1 MIDQLKD
8 KRVIFFDV
16 GYTLDRP
23 ASGDWMFTNRFLQE
37 AGEGLK
43 RCSREEIGK
52 ARDPTDD
59 PGASCRLGR
68 ADCHTSMPI
77 SLPSTQPVTGEL
89 ILYQLL
95 PSCSLYNT
103 VPVKFTTVL

>member
-37 AGEGLK
+37 AGETVSGNRGTVCRRAEQGRHIRQTACASWRRITGL
-43 RCSREEIGK
+43 
-52 ARDPTDD
+52 
-59 PGASCRLGR
+59 
-68 ADCHTSMPI
+68 
-77 SLPSTQPVTGEL
+77 
-89 ILYQLL
+89 
-95 PSCSLYNT
+95 
-103 VPVKFTTVL
+103 